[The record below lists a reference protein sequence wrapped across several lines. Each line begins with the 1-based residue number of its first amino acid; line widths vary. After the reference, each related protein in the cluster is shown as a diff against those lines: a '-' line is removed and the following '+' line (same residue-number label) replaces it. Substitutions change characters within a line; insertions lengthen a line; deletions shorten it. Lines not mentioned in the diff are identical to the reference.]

1 MKDLLRKK
9 FYCYNFHT
17 SLAES
22 SAISPSIGNPPI
34 WITCRFLQENLDSL
48 SMIFQK
54 SHPATHINK
63 MWGVHTILNSYFFHA

>member
-22 SAISPSIGNPPI
+22 SAISPSIGNPPT
-34 WITCRFLQENLDSL
+34 WITCRFLQENLDLPFYDFSKV
-48 SMIFQK
+48 S
-54 SHPATHINK
+54 PR
-63 MWGVHTILNSYFFHA
+63 YPY